1 MLKDQ
6 VFNNNSHTEDSPKDN
21 IQDIVFSVSPTEL

>member
-6 VFNNNSHTEDSPKDN
+6 VFNNNAHTEDSPTDN
-21 IQDIVFSVSPTEL
+21 IQDIVFSVSPAEL